1 MCLRIIMYLF
11 GYLTC
16 LCNYLIYLHFQDAL
30 LYMSCT
36 QGLTHFMLITVQPV
50 HLIYKLTGYKNK
62 IGKSIRN
69 IMCLNHTHTIQ
80 SSTHGLSNELH
91 NVQKS
96 YSLCI
101 FES

>member
-1 MCLRIIMYLF
+1 MYLF

-36 QGLTHFMLITVQPV
+36 QGLTHFMLIMVQPV

-80 SSTHGLSNELH
+80 SSTHGLSNEL
-91 NVQKS
+91 
-96 YSLCI
+96 YSVI
-101 FES
+101 KPYT